1 MITCRRLAAL
11 LVALGVL
18 APLLQAEP
26 SARPAQKPR
35 YEVKRE
41 HDPNGIGKFYMD
53 REIAQ
58 VMGYQGIGWLERP
71 EREQEEE
78 PAKLVKM
85 LDFKP
90 GMVVADIGAGSGYF
104 TFRIAPLVGPRGKV
118 YAVDIQKKMRDRLTY
133 RAKALNM
140 TNVQPV
146 RGTIT
151 NPNLPAGAID
161 LVLMVDVYHEFSHPY
176 EMTEAMVK
184 ALKPGGRLV
193 FVEYRKEDMNPPV
206 PILEVHKMTEAQVL
220 LEMGP
225 HPLRHVKTLKGLP
238 RQHVIIFEKKPAEE
252 GESPSR

>member
-1 MITCRRLAAL
+1 MNTCRRLAAL
-11 LVALGVL
+11 LVTLGAL
-18 APLLQAEP
+18 APLLRAEQ
-26 SARPAQKPR
+26 PAKRAEKPR
-35 YEVKRE
+35 YTLRRE
-41 HDPNGIGKFYMD
+41 HDPHGTGKVYMD

-78 PAKLVKM
+78 PAKLIKM

-90 GMVVADIGAGSGYF
+90 GMAVADIGAGSGYF

-118 YAVDIQKKMRDRLTY
+118 YAVDIQKQMRDRLSY
-133 RAKALNM
+133 RMKALNIS
-140 TNVQPV
+140 NVQPV

-151 NPNLPAGAID
+151 TPNLPAGAID
-161 LVLMVDVYHEFSHPY
+161 LILMVDVYHEFSHPY

-193 FVEYRKEDMNPPV
+193 FVEYRKEDTDPPV
-206 PILEVHKMTEAQVL
+206 PILDVHKMNEAQVL
-220 LEMGP
+220 KEMGP

-238 RQHVIIFEKKPAEE
+238 RQHVIIFEKKAA
-252 GESPSR
+252 GESEKPPK